1 MDPLILLLGS
11 FFVLIAIRVPVA
23 FALALSSLAV
33 ILQLDLP
40 FMSIINQMFTG
51 INSFPLLAVPFF
63 LILGR
68 LMNDGGIT
76 ERLLSVSNAW
86 VGHIKGGL
94 GHVNVLVSM
103 LFAGLSGSSAADTA
117 GIGGMLIPAMIKSG
131 FGREFTV
138 AITACS
144 SVLGVIIPPS
154 IMMVLYGA
162 MGQVSVGALFLSG
175 VVPGILIGI
184 TQMIYT
190 YYLSKKLDYPS
201 LPRVPFREKLTTTFK
216 AIPPLTIPLIILGG
230 ITAGIYT
237 ATEAAAVALLLGIF
251 LVYFVYRD
259 TSWRELPV
267 IFSEGVVMYSLS
279 IFAVACACVMGWL
292 IAYLDAPT
300 MIADYMLGITTSYYG
315 IYTMLVIFL
324 LIIGTF
330 LSPVASIIIFLPI
343 IQGMGNAAGIHPLH
357 LGIIV
362 CLTLALGQVTPP
374 YGICLLIACQLGEI
388 SMPRAFLA
396 TIPILLLALGVI
408 ILGIIFP
415 DLFLFLPKL
424 LMPSAFL

>member
-1 MDPLILLLGS
+1 MNPLALLLGS
-11 FFVLIAIRVPVA
+11 FFLFIAIRVPVA
-23 FALALSSLAV
+23 FALAMSSLAV
-33 ILQLDLP
+33 ILQLELP
-40 FMSIINQMFTG
+40 FMSMINQMFTG

-76 ERLLSVSNAW
+76 DRLLRVSNAW

-117 GIGGMLIPAMIKSG
+117 GVGGMLIPAMIKSG
-131 FGREFTV
+131 FDRDFTV
-138 AITACS
+138 AITASS

-175 VVPGILIGI
+175 VVPGVLIGF
-184 TQMIYT
+184 TQMLYT
-190 YYLSKKLDYPS
+190 YYISKKRNYPS
-201 LPRVPFREKLTTTFK
+201 LPRVNYKERVVTTFK
-216 AIPPLTIPLIILGG
+216 AIPPLTVPLIILGG
-230 ITAGIYT
+230 ITAGIFT
-237 ATEAAAVALLLGIF
+237 ATEAAAVALLLGIV
-251 LVYFVYRD
+251 LVYGVYRD
-259 TSWRELPV
+259 APWRELPA
-267 IFSEGVVMYSLS
+267 IFSEGVVMYSLAL
-279 IFAVACACVMGWL
+279 FAVACACVMGWL
-292 IAYLDAPT
+292 IAYLDAPA
-300 MIADYMLGITTSYYG
+300 MIANFMLGITTSYLG
-315 IYTMLVIFL
+315 IYTLLVIFL

-343 IQGMGNAAGIHPLH
+343 IQGMGNAAGIQPIH
-357 LGIIV
+357 LGVIV

-388 SMPRAFLA
+388 SMPRAFFA
-396 TIPILLLALGVI
+396 TLPILLLAIVVI
-408 ILGIIFP
+408 FLGIIFP
-415 DLFLFLPKL
+415 NLFLFLPKL
-424 LMPSAFL
+424 LMPAAFV

>member
-1 MDPLILLLGS
+1 MDPLLLLMGS
-11 FFVLIAIRVPVA
+11 FFIFIAIRIPVA

-33 ILQLDLP
+33 IVQLELP
-40 FMSIINQMFTG
+40 FVTVVNQMFTG
-51 INSFPLLAVPFF
+51 IDSFPLLAVPFF

-76 ERLLSVSNAW
+76 ERLLNVSNAW

-117 GIGGMLIPAMIKSG
+117 GVGGMLIPAMLKSG
-131 FGREFTV
+131 FDKDFTV

-175 VVPGILIGI
+175 VVPGILIGF
-184 TQMIYT
+184 TQMGYT
-190 YYLSKKLDYPS
+190 YYLSKKRNYPS
-201 LPRVPFREKLTTTFK
+201 LPRMPFKEKMITTMK
-216 AIPPLTIPLIILGG
+216 ALPPLTIPLVILGG
-230 ITAGIYT
+230 ITAGVFT
-237 ATEAAAVALLLGIF
+237 ATEAAAVALLIGII
-251 LVYFVYRD
+251 LVYGVYRE
-259 TSWRELPV
+259 SPLREIPK
-267 IFSEGVVMYSLS
+267 IFGEGVVMYSLS
-279 IFAVACACVMGWL
+279 IFAVAAACVMGWL

-315 IYTMLVIFL
+315 IYTLLVIFL

-343 IQGMGNAAGIHPLH
+343 IQGMGNAAGIHPIH

-374 YGICLLIACQLGEI
+374 YGICLLIACQIGEI
-388 SMPRAFLA
+388 SVPRAFMA
-396 TIPILLLALGVI
+396 TVPILLLAIGVI
-408 ILGIIFP
+408 ILGIVFP
-415 DLFLFLPKL
+415 DLFLYLPKM
-424 LMPSAFL
+424 LMPTAFA

>member
-1 MDPLILLLGS
+1 MDPLLLLMGS
-11 FFVLIAIRVPVA
+11 FFIFIAIRIPVA

-33 ILQLDLP
+33 IVQLELP
-40 FMSIINQMFTG
+40 FVTVINQMFTG
-51 INSFPLLAVPFF
+51 IDSFPLLAVPFF

-76 ERLLSVSNAW
+76 ERLLNVSNAW

-117 GIGGMLIPAMIKSG
+117 GVGGMLIPAMLRSG
-131 FGREFTV
+131 FDKDFTV

-175 VVPGILIGI
+175 VVPGILIGF
-184 TQMIYT
+184 TQMGYT
-190 YYLSKKLDYPS
+190 YYLSKKRDYPS
-201 LPRVPFREKLTTTFK
+201 LPRMPFKEKMKTTMK
-216 AIPPLTIPLIILGG
+216 ALPPLTIPLIILGG
-230 ITAGIYT
+230 ITAGVFT
-237 ATEAAAVALLLGIF
+237 ATEAAAVALLIGII
-251 LVYFVYRD
+251 LVYGVYRE
-259 TSWRELPV
+259 SPIKEIPS
-267 IFSEGVVMYSLS
+267 IFGEGVVMYSLS
-279 IFAVACACVMGWL
+279 IFAVAAACVMGWL

-300 MIADYMLGITTSYYG
+300 MIANYMLGITTSYYG
-315 IYTMLVIFL
+315 IYTLLVIFL

-343 IQGMGNAAGIHPLH
+343 IQGMGNAAGINPIH

-374 YGICLLIACQLGEI
+374 YGICLLIACQIGEI
-388 SMPRAFLA
+388 SVPRAFMA
-396 TIPILLLALGVI
+396 TVPILLLALGVI
-408 ILGIIFP
+408 VLGIVFP
-415 DLFLFLPKL
+415 DLFLFLPKM
-424 LMPSAFL
+424 LMPSAFA

>member
-175 VVPGILIGI
+175 VV
-184 TQMIYT
+184 
-190 YYLSKKLDYPS
+190 
-201 LPRVPFREKLTTTFK
+201 
-216 AIPPLTIPLIILGG
+216 
-230 ITAGIYT
+230 
-237 ATEAAAVALLLGIF
+237 
-251 LVYFVYRD
+251 
-259 TSWRELPV
+259 
-267 IFSEGVVMYSLS
+267 
-279 IFAVACACVMGWL
+279 
-292 IAYLDAPT
+292 
-300 MIADYMLGITTSYYG
+300 
-315 IYTMLVIFL
+315 
-324 LIIGTF
+324 
-330 LSPVASIIIFLPI
+330 
-343 IQGMGNAAGIHPLH
+343 
-357 LGIIV
+357 
-362 CLTLALGQVTPP
+362 
-374 YGICLLIACQLGEI
+374 
-388 SMPRAFLA
+388 
-396 TIPILLLALGVI
+396 
-408 ILGIIFP
+408 
-415 DLFLFLPKL
+415 
-424 LMPSAFL
+424 

>member
-1 MDPLILLLGS
+1 MNSLLILLGG

-23 FALALSSLAV
+23 FAMALSSLAV
-33 ILQLDLP
+33 VLQLDLP
-40 FMSIINQMFTG
+40 FMSLVNQMFTG

-63 LILGR
+63 LILGQI
-68 LMNDGGIT
+68 MNDGGIT
-76 ERLLSVSNAW
+76 DRLLKVSNAW

-117 GIGGMLIPAMIKSG
+117 GIGGMLIPAMTKSG
-131 FGREFTV
+131 FDKEYTIAV
-138 AITACS
+138 TASS

-175 VVPGILIGI
+175 VVPGILIGF
-184 TQMIYT
+184 TQMGYT
-190 YYLSKKLDYPS
+190 YYLAGKRNYPS
-201 LPRVPFREKLTTTFK
+201 MPRMPFKEKMVTTLQ
-216 AIPPLTIPLIILGG
+216 AIPPLSIPLIILGG

-237 ATEAAAVALLLGIF
+237 ATEAAAVALGIGMI
-251 LVYFVYRD
+251 LVFVVYRE
-259 TSWRELPV
+259 TSWKSIPK
-267 IFSEGVVMYSLS
+267 IFSEGVVGYSLAM
-279 IFAVACACVMGWL
+279 FAVACACAMGWL
-292 IAYLDAPT
+292 IAYLDAPI
-300 MIADYMLGITTSYYG
+300 MIADFMLSITTSYYG

-343 IQGMGNAAGIHPLH
+343 IQAMGDAGGIHPIH

-362 CLTLALGQVTPP
+362 NLTLALGQITPP
-374 YGICLLIACQLGEI
+374 YGICLLIACQIGDL
-388 SMPRAFLA
+388 SMPKAFVA
-396 TIPILLLALGVI
+396 TIPFLLLAFCVI
-408 ILGIIFP
+408 TAGIVFP
-415 DLFLFLPKL
+415 DLFLFLPKM
-424 LMPSAFL
+424 LMPAAFL

>member
-1 MDPLILLLGS
+1 MDPLLLLMGS
-11 FFVLIAIRVPVA
+11 FFILIAIRVPVA
-23 FALALSSLAV
+23 FALAISSLAV
-33 ILQLDLP
+33 ILQLELP
-40 FMSIINQMFTG
+40 FMTVVNQMFTG
-51 INSFPLLAVPFF
+51 IDSFPLLAVPFF

-76 ERLLSVSNAW
+76 ERLLNVSNAW

-117 GIGGMLIPAMIKSG
+117 GVGGMLIPAMLKSG
-131 FGREFTV
+131 FDKDFTV

-175 VVPGILIGI
+175 VVPGILIGF
-184 TQMIYT
+184 TQMGYT
-190 YYLSKKLDYPS
+190 YYLSKKRDYPA
-201 LPRVPFREKLTTTFK
+201 LPRMPFKDKVTTTLK

-230 ITAGIYT
+230 ITAGVFT
-237 ATEAAAVALLLGIF
+237 ATEAAAVALLIGII
-251 LVYFVYRD
+251 LVYIVYRE
-259 TSWRELPV
+259 SPMKEIPS
-267 IFSEGVVMYSLS
+267 IFGEGVVMYSLS
-279 IFAVACACVMGWL
+279 IFAVATACVMGWL
-292 IAYLDAPT
+292 IAYLDAPA
-300 MIADYMLGITTSYYG
+300 MIANYMLGITTSYYG
-315 IYTMLVIFL
+315 IYTLLVIFL

-343 IQGMGNAAGIHPLH
+343 IQGMGNAAGINPIH

-374 YGICLLIACQLGEI
+374 YGICLLIACQIGEI
-388 SMPRAFLA
+388 SVPRAFMA
-396 TIPILLLALGVI
+396 TVPILLLALGVI

-415 DLFLFLPKL
+415 DLFLFLPKM
-424 LMPSAFL
+424 LMPSAFM